1 MRMKKAL
8 LTSVFALLIAVNG
21 VFAGNADMFSYDR
34 DQLNKE
40 FTDLNM
46 LENYVKVNE
55 GITLTSLM
63 DENHPLITGISFVNP
78 FDLTMPFSEP
88 PLGIPSF
95 WWGCIIGVWG
105 IAVVYFVTED
115 KDETMQALKGCV
127 IGTLVGVILYFGI
140 YVWALG
146 YAGFF

>member
-1 MRMKKAL
+1 MKKAL
-8 LTSVFALLIAVNG
+8 LTPVFALLIAVNG
-21 VFAGNADMFSYDR
+21 LFAGNADMFSYDR
-34 DQLNKE
+34 DQLNNE
-40 FTDLNM
+40 FADLNM

-63 DENHPLITGISFVNP
+63 DENHPLISGISFVNP
-78 FDLTMPFSEP
+78 FDLTMPFAEP

-105 IAVVYFVTED
+105 IAVVYFVTQDSE
-115 KDETMQALKGCV
+115 ETKQALKGCV

>member
-1 MRMKKAL
+1 MKKTL
-8 LTSVFALLIAVNG
+8 LTSVFMLFVAVAG
-21 VFAGNADMFSYDR
+21 VFAGNADLFSYDR
-34 DQLNKE
+34 NELNNE
-40 FTDLNM
+40 MAELSA

-55 GITLTSLM
+55 GLTLTNLVA
-63 DENHPLITGISFVNP
+63 ENNPLVSGISVSNPFGITGMFG
-78 FDLTMPFSEP
+78 EP

-95 WWGCIIGVWG
+95 WWGCVIGVWG

-115 KDETMQALKGCV
+115 KEETMKALKGCV
-127 IGTLVGVILYFGI
+127 VGTLVGVVIYFGV